1 MNFRQMEAFRAVMI
15 TGSVTK
21 AGEMMHVSQPA
32 VSQLLQQ
39 FESACGF
46 ALFYRRAGG
55 LVPSKEAGLLLE
67 EVERMFAASARVTRV
82 AASLGKGAWGAFSI
96 GAFPAMTRRFLPEL
110 VTSFCEQRPNIKV
123 TVESHRSRSLI
134 DWVGVHQVD
143 FGLGTLASDREDVTS
158 VHLCQTRG
166 VCVLPLDHPLAV
178 NTVIHAKQ
186 LEGER
191 FISLG
196 DEDQSRHTIDRIFDD
211 QRIIRK
217 VQIEAP
223 QSDTACG
230 FVAHRAGV
238 SVVDPFSAYT
248 ADRTVVV
255 RPFLPIV
262 PFDVWLLLPK
272 SHQRLRL
279 VDEFIAHTKRR
290 LRRFSAPRM
299 AATAHVVVPVS
310 GRRSPRHEIARS
322 SR

>member
-1 MNFRQMEAFRAVMI
+1 MNFRQMEAFRAVMV

-21 AGEMMHVSQPA
+21 AGEMMHISQPA

-46 ALFYRRAGG
+46 DLFYRRAGG
-55 LVPSKEAGLLLE
+55 LVPSKEAALLLE

-82 AASLGKGAWGAFSI
+82 ATSLGKGAWGAFSI

-110 VTSFCEQRPNIKV
+110 VTSFCEQRPNVKV

-143 FGLGTLASDREDVTS
+143 FGFGTLASDREDVTS

-166 VCVLPLDHPLAV
+166 VCVLPLQHPLAV
-178 NTVIHAKQ
+178 NPFIQANQ

-211 QRIIRK
+211 QRITRK

-230 FVAHRAGV
+230 FVAHGAGI

-248 ADRTVVV
+248 ANGTVVV

-262 PFDVWLLLPK
+262 PFDVWLLLPR

-279 VDEFIAHTKRR
+279 VDEFIAHSKRR
-290 LRRFSAPRM
+290 LRRFAAPR
-299 AATAHVVVPVS
+299 TSIGDHVL
-310 GRRSPRHEIARS
+310 SPGSSHHSSRQKPARS
-322 SR
+322 